1 MSLCPLLFLF
11 PKLWTAEDESN
22 ESNRRSSAGIFYFWI
37 FMLDFVRNDSINFDY
52 FNDQVIDQLID
63 GWMDGWIG

>member
-1 MSLCPLLFLF
+1 MSLCPSLFLF

-22 ESNRRSSAGIFYFWI
+22 ESNVVLQ
-37 FMLDFVRNDSINFDY
+37 LDVFLFGCYADFLRNDSINFDY

-63 GWMDGWIG
+63 